1 MNLRISNLTIAWGFA
16 WSAIAGTASVMHA
29 QATPESTAIRAAD
42 EDLVKAF
49 NANSADQVAALFLPQ
64 GELID
69 EHGTVYQGQAE
80 VKELLTSFFSK
91 FPGAKIALEVESI
104 RVIGPLAI
112 EEGTRHTTTKDG
124 GDRAQVRYVAV
135 RTKVGNAWPLASV
148 RDFHDPVGTTPH
160 DNLQSLAWLVGNW
173 VNESSDAAV
182 KISFRWSE
190 DKNFLLGDY
199 QVSRGGE
206 QLMKSEQ
213 RIGWDP
219 LAGKVVS
226 WMFDSD
232 GGYAQGTWTPI
243 DDSWVVKSSAVMPDG
258 QTGSATVTMTPQDKG
273 RFVMRGTER
282 IVGDVREEDFEIT
295 AVRSAPQPSK

>member
-1 MNLRISNLTIAWGFA
+1 MNWRISSLAIVSGFA
-16 WSAIAGTASVMHA
+16 WGAIAATTTLVHA
-29 QATPESTAIRAAD
+29 QATPESAAIRAAD
-42 EDLVKAF
+42 EELVKAF
-49 NANSADQVAALFLPQ
+49 NANNADQVAALFLPQ

-69 EHGTVYQGQAE
+69 EHGTVYQGHAE
-80 VKELLTSFFSK
+80 LKELLASFFTK
-91 FPGAKIALEVESI
+91 FPGAKLALDVESI

-124 GDRAQVRYVAV
+124 ETRAQVRYVAV
-135 RTKVGNAWPLASV
+135 RSKVGNAWPLASV
-148 RDFHDPVGTTPH
+148 RDFQDPVGTTPH

-182 KISFRWSE
+182 KISFRWSD

-199 QVSRGGE
+199 HVSRGGE
-206 QLMKSEQ
+206 LLMKSEQ

-232 GGYAQGTWTPI
+232 GGYALGTWTPI

-258 QTGSATVTMTPQDKG
+258 QTGSATLTITPQDKG

-282 IVGDVREEDFEIT
+282 IVGDTREEDFEIT
-295 AVRSAPQPSK
+295 AVRSAPQPTK